1 MCIYLV
7 QSLQL
12 NSAWL
17 SSTQLDSAQFSSIQ
31 LNLAQ
36 FSSIQLNSAQFSS
49 LSLTQLSPSW
59 IDSAQLSIKPDLGSI
74 LTLRDRPS
82 VKILLNYFGLG
93 LIMFPKFFFSTKS
106 MKKIDSSLYLNFK
119 SHTKKNWKLI
129 CRNEKKFVVLIHVIK
144 LAWYSTMMID
154 GINILG
160 YHFSGIFVLLDQ
172 LEQILF
178 KKRL

>member
-1 MCIYLV
+1 VWKAIGEQKFKNCLKSYFWLGLGWL
-7 QSLQL
+7 SFTQL
-12 NSAWL
+12 AHSYSAQFDSARL
-17 SSTQLDSAQFSSIQ
+17 SSTQLDSAQLSSSQLNSSQLNSTQFSSIQ
-31 LNLAQ
+31 LNL
-36 FSSIQLNSAQFSS
+36 AQFSS

-119 SHTKKNWKLI
+119 SHTKKKL
-129 CRNEKKFVVLIHVIK
+129 K
-144 LAWYSTMMID
+144 ID
-154 GINILG
+154 L
-160 YHFSGIFVLLDQ
+160 
-172 LEQILF
+172 
-178 KKRL
+178 